1 MPTNSKFTRQ
11 QLYEIDAAI
20 TEFEVM
26 EAERRK
32 IEANQLRR
40 LASAMEAAVGSA
52 KLTQAARD
60 LAFRSLRME
69 LASTLHE
76 GEHAAERLLQLAYDA
91 HRSFPLALRTLESG
105 TISLNHLRVIAA
117 EGAPLTIGDGALE
130 RERRERYEAR
140 VLEVAREES
149 PSRLR
154 PIARRLAA
162 SEAQASLE
170 ENHERAV
177 AKRSIRLVEADDGM
191 ADLIAHLPAVEAQAI
206 YDRVAR
212 LAKKVSKTAAAGA
225 ATGVG
230 TGPMTATGPES
241 ASGAAG
247 GSAFRSIDAV
257 RADVFRDLLLGD
269 VDGGGDAL
277 GSRRASSGID
287 GRVQVIIPGRLLTED
302 HAGAAGATGTSDGT
316 AELVGYGPIPA
327 SVAKRIAGEARA
339 WELVTV
345 DEGGKLLSVD
355 RYRPTAA
362 MRRHLAARD
371 LHCRAP
377 GCRVPAHRCE
387 IDHTVAAEDG
397 GPTSI
402 ANLSHLC
409 KGHHMLKHHTDW
421 RVRQEEGG
429 VMIWTSPTGRQ
440 HRDRPE
446 SRVKFRHAE

>member
-1 MPTNSKFTRQ
+1 MPTNLKFTRQ
-11 QLYEIDAAI
+11 QLYEIDTAI

-32 IEANQLRR
+32 IEAKQLRH
-40 LASAMEAAVGSA
+40 LAAALETAVGQA

-76 GEHAAERLLQLAYDA
+76 SEQAAERLLQLAYDS
-91 HRSFPLALRTLESG
+91 HRSFPLGLRSLESG
-105 TISLNHLRVIAA
+105 EISLNHLRVIVT
-117 EGAPLTIGDGALE
+117 EGAALTIGDSVLE
-130 RERRERYEAR
+130 RERRERYETR

-149 PSRLR
+149 PNRLR

-162 SEAQASLE
+162 SETQASLE

-177 AKRSIRLVEADDGM
+177 AKRSIRLVDADDGM

-212 LAKKVSKTAAAGA
+212 VAKKVAKTAAAGA
-225 ATGVG
+225 ATDAV
-230 TGPMTATGPES
+230 
-241 ASGAAG
+241 G
-247 GSAFRSIDAV
+247 GSSFRSIDAV

-269 VDGGGDAL
+269 VDGSGDRDVTGG
-277 GSRRASSGID
+277 GHRTRKASSGIE
-287 GRVQVIIPGRLLTED
+287 GRVQVIIPGGLLTED
-302 HAGAAGATGTSDGT
+302 GAAAGNDCTAPNNSAAAVGT

-327 SVAKRIAGEARA
+327 SLAKRIAGDAQA

-345 DEGGKLLSVD
+345 DKGGKLLSVD
-355 RYRPTAA
+355 RYRPTPA
-362 MRRHLAARD
+362 MRRYLAARD

-397 GPTSI
+397 GPTST
-402 ANLSHLC
+402 ANLAHLC

-421 RVRQEEGG
+421 GVKQEEGG
-429 VMIWTSPTGRQ
+429 VMTWTSPTGRL
-440 HRDRPE
+440 HRDKPV
-446 SRVKFRHAE
+446 SSVMFRHAE